1 MLQRLLLDHF
11 RNYDRQEIRFAPRVN
26 CLLGQNGMGKTNVL
40 EAIYYLSLLRSFRT
54 NRNDNLMQFGAN
66 AFTLFGEVL
75 DAQGATTRLG
85 LVNSG
90 VHDHA
95 VSRQLQVNGTPVKR
109 TSEFISR
116 LLCTAFIPED
126 IEVIKGAPA
135 LRRRFLNIALC
146 TTSPDYL
153 AALQRFTS
161 ALHARNAMLKQP
173 GKYPRA
179 TVTAYDHILVESGV
193 TLEIHRSQ
201 CADALNR
208 ALERLSQDFFPD
220 GRRLNVNYLS
230 GCGFLA
236 GPVTQEPEALRQTYR
251 ETLERNYDND
261 CRNGATRFGPQRSD
275 LACLIDQRVSVHF
288 GSEGECRAY
297 AIALKLALLDLLR
310 ERRRGDEVTMLVD
323 DVIGELDACRRDIF
337 LRHLAT
343 SGQVIFAG
351 TALPEGMPAP
361 DKLFH
366 VERGSVREA

>member
-11 RNYDRQEIRFAPRVN
+11 RNYDRQEIRFSPGVN
-26 CLLGQNGMGKTNVL
+26 CLIGQNGMGKTNVL

-66 AFTLFGEVL
+66 AFTLFGEVI
-75 DAQGATTRLG
+75 DAQGGLTRLG
-85 LVNSG
+85 VVNSG
-90 VHDHA
+90 VHDHL

-153 AALQRFTS
+153 NALQRFTT

-179 TVTAYDHILVESGV
+179 TVTAYDHVLVESGI
-193 TLEIHRSQ
+193 TLELHRSQ
-201 CADALNR
+201 CADALNG

-220 GRRLNVNYLS
+220 GRRLNVNFIS

-236 GPVTQEPEALRQTYR
+236 GPVTQEAEALRQAFR
-251 ETLERNYDND
+251 ETLERSYDND
-261 CRNGATRFGPQRSD
+261 CRGGATRYGPQRSD
-275 LACLIDQRVSVHF
+275 LACLIDQRVSANF

-297 AIALKLALLDLLR
+297 AIALKLALLDLMR
-310 ERRRGDEVTMLVD
+310 ERRGNEVTMIVD
-323 DVIGELDACRRDIF
+323 DVIGELDACRREIF

-351 TALPEGMPAP
+351 TALPDGLKSP

-366 VERGSVREA
+366 VERGSIREA